1 MSLLGQIEV
10 SVCGLSTIREAAM
23 KKCSV
28 CEQLYEYESLRFCRF
43 DGARLIDVSWD
54 EAPTIRL
61 EPHELPHATDGLRIE
76 SGTSELRMYRH
87 G

>member
-1 MSLLGQIEV
+1 
-10 SVCGLSTIREAAM
+10 M
-23 KKCSV
+23 KKCSM
-28 CEQLYEYESLRFCRF
+28 CQQLYEYESLRFCRF

-61 EPHELPHATDGLRIE
+61 EPHELPDATDGLRIE
-76 SGTSELRMYRH
+76 SGTSDLRMYRH